1 MKIFKGQGTA
11 DLGKPWRFEEDG
23 LTVTRGCAWSP
34 PGCHPTGCGI
44 KTYVNAAGELVKIE
58 GDENHPITNGRLCV
72 RCLTI
77 RDYVYNPDRVRYP
90 MKRAREDRGKNK
102 WERITW
108 DEAFDL
114 IAEKVA
120 YYKEN
125 YGAESILIMGGTG
138 REGGPMLPAY
148 AQACIG
154 TPNACYTQ
162 SGYSCYI
169 PRVAGTTYVL
179 GATYPEMD
187 YAGGLPGRYDDPMFE
202 LPELIV
208 FWAKEPLPSNGDGLF
223 GHAAIDMMRRGSKL
237 MCVEPRVNWVS
248 TRADWHLRLR
258 PGTDT
263 ALAMAM
269 LNVIISEDL
278 YDHDFVEKWCYG
290 FEELS
295 ERVATMPVE
304 KAAEITGVDADL
316 IREASRAYAKAKP
329 AQIAWGLGIDQKSN
343 GVQAGH
349 CILALEAI
357 TGNIDVPGGQL
368 IGDVNDGLELGFGWG
383 NLGPELQSKIL
394 GIKEYPAYVG
404 LVLNAQCDMVLDA
417 LEAGDDAEYYP
428 FKMGGFEDTNFL
440 AGTCAAQ
447 PKRWHDAMVKNLEWC
462 FGIDVWMTPTIQ
474 ACCEVF
480 LPLSSTVEHDTVVYT
495 HYGASPIMAGA
506 VNKSITVGDCKGD
519 CEIMYELGL
528 RCMPVNF
535 EKYKDYYDF
544 LADYRLN
551 YKQSFEELREEV
563 VHQKTEMCGY
573 RKYESGRLRPD
584 GQPGFNTPT
593 GRVELYSTMFRQ
605 FGEDPLPYYEEP
617 QLSPVSTPDIAETY
631 PLVLTTGAHVLLLPF
646 RRQADPLSARD
657 ESRPADRDQPA
668 GRGEVRRG
676 RRPVGGSVQP
686 VRHLRAQSEGEPDRQ
701 AWRGACPARLLVPR
715 KGRRR
720 ADALRGVALQHQRAH
735 PSQVHR
741 QARFRRAVQV
751 HPLQREAACGKLR
764 HRHDGS
770 LGPLRKAGD
779 LDGGI
784 RFAHRLRIL
793 HGMPVVRGGLQG
805 RAPHPRGTVGHP
817 PA

>member
-44 KTYVNAAGELVKIE
+44 KTYVNSNGELVRVE

-77 RDYVYNPDRVRYP
+77 RDYVYNPDRVLYP

-108 DEAFDL
+108 DEAYET
-114 IAEKVA
+114 IAEKVK
-120 YYKEN
+120 YFKDK
-125 YGAESILIMGGTG
+125 YGAESILVMGGTG

-148 AQACIG
+148 AHACLG

-169 PRVAGTTYVL
+169 PRVAGTTYVM

-187 YAGGLPGRYDDPMFE
+187 YAGGLPGRYDDPMFK

-208 FWAKEPLPSNGDGLF
+208 FWGKEPLPSNGDGLF

-237 MCVEPRVNWVS
+237 MSIDPRVNWVS

-258 PGTDT
+258 PGTDA
-263 ALAMAM
+263 ALGMAM
-269 LNVIISEDL
+269 LNVIIEEDL
-278 YDHDFVEKWCYG
+278 YDHDFVDKWCYG
-290 FEELS
+290 FEQLA
-295 ERVATMPVE
+295 ERVKEMPAE
-304 KAAEITGVDADL
+304 KAAEICDLDANQ
-316 IREASRAYAKAKP
+316 IREAARVYAAAKP
-329 AQIAWGLGIDQKSN
+329 AQIAWGLAIDQKSN

-349 CILALEAI
+349 CIMALEAI

-368 IGDVNDGLELGFGWG
+368 IGDVNDGLELGFGWN

-417 LEAGDDAEYYP
+417 LEAGDDAKYYP
-428 FKMGGFEDTNFL
+428 FKMGVFEDTNFL

-474 ACCEVF
+474 ATCEIF

-519 CEIMYELGL
+519 CEIFYELGL
-528 RCMPVNF
+528 RCMPINF

-544 LADYRLN
+544 LADYRLA
-551 YKQSFEELREEV
+551 YKKSFEELREEV

-573 RKYESGRLRPD
+573 YKYESGRLRPD
-584 GQPGFNTPT
+584 GMPGFNTPT

-617 QLSPVSTPDIAETY
+617 QLSPVSTPEKMEEY
-631 PLVLTTGAHVLLLPF
+631 PFVLTTGARTYCYFHSEGKQIPYLREMNP
-646 RRQADPLSARD
+646 DPLI
-657 ESRPADRDQPA
+657 EINP
-668 GRGEVRRG
+668 E
-676 RRPVGGSVQP
+676 
-686 VRHLRAQSEGEPDRQ
+686 
-701 AWRGACPARLLVPR
+701 
-715 KGRRR
+715 
-720 ADALRGVALQHQRAH
+720 DALKHGIADGQWVEVASPFGKCVLKAKVSQIVKPGVVHAQHGFWFPEKDPEE
-735 PSQVHR
+735 PSLYEVWRSNINELIPH
-741 QARFRRAVQV
+741 FMV
-751 HPLQREAACGKLR
+751 GKL
-764 HRHDGS
+764 GFGAPFKCLICS
-770 LGPLRKAGD
+770 VK
-779 LDGGI
+779 
-784 RFAHRLRIL
+784 
-793 HGMPVVRGGLQG
+793 PVSENYDTDMMEVWDHFGKL
-805 RAPHPRGTVGHP
+805 VI
-817 PA
+817 

>member
-44 KTYVNAAGELVKIE
+44 KTYVNSNGELVRVE

-77 RDYVYNPDRVRYP
+77 RDYVYNPDRVLYP

-108 DEAFDL
+108 DEAYDT
-114 IAEKVA
+114 IAEKVK
-120 YYKEN
+120 YFKDK
-125 YGAESILIMGGTG
+125 YGAESILVMGGTG

-148 AQACIG
+148 AHACLG

-169 PRVAGTTYVL
+169 PRVAGTTYVM

-187 YAGGLPGRYDDPMFE
+187 YAGGLPGRYDDPMFK

-208 FWAKEPLPSNGDGLF
+208 FWGKEPLPSNGDGLF

-237 MCVEPRVNWVS
+237 MSIDPRVNWVS

-258 PGTDT
+258 PGTDA
-263 ALAMAM
+263 ALGMAM
-269 LNVIISEDL
+269 LNVIIEEDL
-278 YDHDFVEKWCYG
+278 YAHDFVDKWCYG
-290 FEELS
+290 FEQLA
-295 ERVATMPVE
+295 ERVKEMPAE
-304 KAAEITGVDADL
+304 KAAEICDLDANQ
-316 IREASRAYAKAKP
+316 IREAARVYAAAKP
-329 AQIAWGLGIDQKSN
+329 AQIAWGLAIDQKSN

-349 CILALEAI
+349 CIMALEAI

-368 IGDVNDGLELGFGWG
+368 IGDVNDGLELGFGWN

-417 LEAGDDAEYYP
+417 LEAGDDAKYYP
-428 FKMGGFEDTNFL
+428 FKMGVFEDTNFL

-474 ACCEVF
+474 ATCEIF

-519 CEIMYELGL
+519 CEIFYELGL
-528 RCMPVNF
+528 RCMPINF

-544 LADYRLN
+544 LADYRLA
-551 YKQSFEELREEV
+551 YKKSFEELREEV

-573 RKYESGRLRPD
+573 YKYESGRLRPD
-584 GQPGFNTPT
+584 GMPGFNTPT

-617 QLSPVSTPDIAETY
+617 QLSPVSTPEKMEEY
-631 PLVLTTGAHVLLLPF
+631 PFVLTTGARTYCYFHSEGKQIPYLREMNP
-646 RRQADPLSARD
+646 DPLI
-657 ESRPADRDQPA
+657 EINP
-668 GRGEVRRG
+668 E
-676 RRPVGGSVQP
+676 
-686 VRHLRAQSEGEPDRQ
+686 
-701 AWRGACPARLLVPR
+701 
-715 KGRRR
+715 
-720 ADALRGVALQHQRAH
+720 DALKHGIADGQWVEVASPFGKCVLKAKVSQIVKPGVVHAQHGFWFPEKDPEE
-735 PSQVHR
+735 PSLYEVWRSNINELIPH
-741 QARFRRAVQV
+741 FMV
-751 HPLQREAACGKLR
+751 GKL
-764 HRHDGS
+764 GFGAPFKCLICS
-770 LGPLRKAGD
+770 VK
-779 LDGGI
+779 
-784 RFAHRLRIL
+784 
-793 HGMPVVRGGLQG
+793 PVSENYDTDMMEVWDHFGKL
-805 RAPHPRGTVGHP
+805 VI
-817 PA
+817 

>member
-44 KTYVNAAGELVKIE
+44 KTYVNSNGELVRVE

-77 RDYVYNPDRVRYP
+77 RDYVYNPDRVLYP

-108 DEAFDL
+108 DEAYDT
-114 IAEKVA
+114 IAEKVK
-120 YYKEN
+120 YFKDK
-125 YGAESILIMGGTG
+125 YGAESILVMGGTG

-148 AQACIG
+148 AHACLG

-169 PRVAGTTYVL
+169 PRVAGTTYVM

-187 YAGGLPGRYDDPMFE
+187 YAGGLPGRYDDPMFK

-208 FWAKEPLPSNGDGLF
+208 FWGKEPLPSNGDGLF

-237 MCVEPRVNWVS
+237 MSIDPRVNWVS

-258 PGTDT
+258 PGTDA
-263 ALAMAM
+263 ALVMAM
-269 LNVIISEDL
+269 LNVIIEEDL
-278 YDHDFVEKWCYG
+278 YDHDFVERWCYG
-290 FEELS
+290 FEQLA
-295 ERVATMPVE
+295 ERVKEMPAE
-304 KAAEITGVDADL
+304 KAAEITGVDAGL
-316 IREASRAYAKAKP
+316 ITEAARVYAAAKP
-329 AQIAWGLGIDQKSN
+329 AQIAWGLAIDQKSN

-349 CILALEAI
+349 CIMALEAI

-368 IGDVNDGLELGFGWG
+368 IGDVNDGLELGFGWN

-417 LEAGDDAEYYP
+417 LEAGDDAKYYP
-428 FKMGGFEDTNFL
+428 FKMGVFEDTNFL

-474 ACCEVF
+474 ATCEIF

-519 CEIMYELGL
+519 CEIFYELGL
-528 RCMPVNF
+528 RCMPINF

-544 LADYRLN
+544 LADYRLA
-551 YKQSFEELREEV
+551 YKKSFEELREEV

-573 RKYESGRLRPD
+573 YKYESGRLRPD
-584 GQPGFNTPT
+584 GMPGFNTPT

-617 QLSPVSTPDIAETY
+617 QLSPVSTPEKMEEY
-631 PLVLTTGAHVLLLPF
+631 PFVLTTGARTYCYFHSEGKQIPYLREMNP
-646 RRQADPLSARD
+646 DPLI
-657 ESRPADRDQPA
+657 EINP
-668 GRGEVRRG
+668 E
-676 RRPVGGSVQP
+676 
-686 VRHLRAQSEGEPDRQ
+686 
-701 AWRGACPARLLVPR
+701 
-715 KGRRR
+715 
-720 ADALRGVALQHQRAH
+720 DALKHGIADGQWVEVASPFGKCVLKAKVSQIVKPGVVHAQHGFWFPEKDPEE
-735 PSQVHR
+735 PSLYEVWRSNINELIPH
-741 QARFRRAVQV
+741 FMV
-751 HPLQREAACGKLR
+751 GKL
-764 HRHDGS
+764 GFGAPFKCLICS
-770 LGPLRKAGD
+770 VK
-779 LDGGI
+779 
-784 RFAHRLRIL
+784 
-793 HGMPVVRGGLQG
+793 PVSENYDTDMMEVWDHFGKL
-805 RAPHPRGTVGHP
+805 VI
-817 PA
+817 

>member
-11 DLGKPWRFEEDG
+11 DLGKPWRFEENG

-44 KTYVNAAGELVKIE
+44 KTYVNSNGELVRVE

-77 RDYVYNPDRVRYP
+77 RDYVYNPDRVLYP

-108 DEAFDL
+108 DEAYDT
-114 IAEKVA
+114 IAEKVK
-120 YYKEN
+120 YFKDK
-125 YGAESILIMGGTG
+125 YGAESILVMGGTG

-148 AQACIG
+148 AHACLG

-169 PRVAGTTYVL
+169 PRVAGTTYVM

-187 YAGGLPGRYDDPMFE
+187 YAGGLPGRYDDPMFK

-208 FWAKEPLPSNGDGLF
+208 FWGKEPLPSNGDGLF

-237 MCVEPRVNWVS
+237 MSIDPRVNWVS

-258 PGTDT
+258 PGTDA
-263 ALAMAM
+263 ALGMAM

-290 FEELS
+290 FEQLA
-295 ERVATMPVE
+295 ERVKEMPAE
-304 KAAEITGVDADL
+304 KAAEICGLDANQ
-316 IREASRAYAKAKP
+316 IREAARVYAAAKP
-329 AQIAWGLGIDQKSN
+329 AQIAWGLAIDQKSN

-349 CILALEAI
+349 CIMALEAI

-368 IGDVNDGLELGFGWG
+368 IGDVNDGLELGFGWN

-417 LEAGDDAEYYP
+417 LEAGDDAKYYP
-428 FKMGGFEDTNFL
+428 FKMGVFEDTNFL

-474 ACCEVF
+474 ATCEIF

-519 CEIMYELGL
+519 CEIFYELGL
-528 RCMPVNF
+528 RCMPINF

-544 LADYRLN
+544 LADYRLA
-551 YKQSFEELREEV
+551 YKRTFEELREEV

-573 RKYESGRLRPD
+573 YKYESGRLRPD
-584 GQPGFNTPT
+584 GMPGFNTPT

-617 QLSPVSTPDIAETY
+617 QFSPVSTPEKMEEY
-631 PLVLTTGAHVLLLPF
+631 PFVLTTGARTYCYFHSEGKQIPYLREMNP
-646 RRQADPLSARD
+646 DPLI
-657 ESRPADRDQPA
+657 EINP
-668 GRGEVRRG
+668 E
-676 RRPVGGSVQP
+676 
-686 VRHLRAQSEGEPDRQ
+686 
-701 AWRGACPARLLVPR
+701 
-715 KGRRR
+715 
-720 ADALRGVALQHQRAH
+720 DALKYGIADGQWVEVASPFGKCVLKAKVSQIVKPGVVHAQHGFWFPEKDPEE
-735 PSQVHR
+735 PSLYEVWRSNINELIPH
-741 QARFRRAVQV
+741 FMV
-751 HPLQREAACGKLR
+751 GKL
-764 HRHDGS
+764 GFGAPFKCLICS
-770 LGPLRKAGD
+770 VK
-779 LDGGI
+779 
-784 RFAHRLRIL
+784 
-793 HGMPVVRGGLQG
+793 PVSENYDTDMMEVWDHFGKL
-805 RAPHPRGTVGHP
+805 VI
-817 PA
+817 

>member
-1 MKIFKGQGTA
+1 MKIFKDQGTA

-44 KTYVNAAGELVKIE
+44 KTYVNSNGELVRVE

-77 RDYVYNPDRVRYP
+77 RDYVYNPDRVLYP

-108 DEAFDL
+108 DEAYDT
-114 IAEKVA
+114 IAEKVK
-120 YYKEN
+120 YFKDK
-125 YGAESILIMGGTG
+125 YGAESILVMGGTG

-148 AQACIG
+148 AHACLG

-169 PRVAGTTYVL
+169 PRVAGTTYVM

-187 YAGGLPGRYDDPMFE
+187 YAGGLPGRYDDPMFK

-208 FWAKEPLPSNGDGLF
+208 FWGKEPLPSNGDGLF

-237 MCVEPRVNWVS
+237 MSIDPRVNWVS

-258 PGTDT
+258 PGTDA
-263 ALAMAM
+263 ALGMAM
-269 LNVIISEDL
+269 LNVIIEEDL
-278 YDHDFVEKWCYG
+278 YDHDFVDKWCYG
-290 FEELS
+290 FEQLA
-295 ERVATMPVE
+295 ERVKEMPAE
-304 KAAEITGVDADL
+304 KAAEICDLDANQ
-316 IREASRAYAKAKP
+316 IREAARVYAAAKP
-329 AQIAWGLGIDQKSN
+329 AQIAWGLAIDQKSN

-349 CILALEAI
+349 CIMALEAI

-368 IGDVNDGLELGFGWG
+368 IGDVNDGLELGFGWN

-417 LEAGDDAEYYP
+417 LEAGDDAKYYP
-428 FKMGGFEDTNFL
+428 FKMGVFEDTNFL

-474 ACCEVF
+474 ATCEIF

-519 CEIMYELGL
+519 CEIFYELGL
-528 RCMPVNF
+528 RCMPINF

-544 LADYRLN
+544 LADYRLA
-551 YKQSFEELREEV
+551 YKKSFEELREEV

-573 RKYESGRLRPD
+573 YKYESGRLRPD
-584 GQPGFNTPT
+584 GMPGFNTPT

-617 QLSPVSTPDIAETY
+617 QLSPVSTPEKMEEY
-631 PLVLTTGAHVLLLPF
+631 PFVLTTGARTYCYFHSEGKQIPYLREMNP
-646 RRQADPLSARD
+646 DPLI
-657 ESRPADRDQPA
+657 EINP
-668 GRGEVRRG
+668 E
-676 RRPVGGSVQP
+676 
-686 VRHLRAQSEGEPDRQ
+686 
-701 AWRGACPARLLVPR
+701 
-715 KGRRR
+715 
-720 ADALRGVALQHQRAH
+720 DALKHGIADGQWVEVASPFGKCVLKAKVSQIVKPGVVHAQHGFWFPEKDPEE
-735 PSQVHR
+735 PSLYEVWRSNINELIPH
-741 QARFRRAVQV
+741 FMV
-751 HPLQREAACGKLR
+751 GKL
-764 HRHDGS
+764 GFGAPFKCLICS
-770 LGPLRKAGD
+770 VK
-779 LDGGI
+779 
-784 RFAHRLRIL
+784 
-793 HGMPVVRGGLQG
+793 PVSENYDTDMMEVWDHFGKL
-805 RAPHPRGTVGHP
+805 VI
-817 PA
+817 

>member
-44 KTYVNAAGELVKIE
+44 KTYVNSNGELVRVE

-77 RDYVYNPDRVRYP
+77 RDYVYNPDRVLYP

-108 DEAFDL
+108 DEAYDT
-114 IAEKVA
+114 IAEKVK
-120 YYKEN
+120 YFKDK
-125 YGAESILIMGGTG
+125 YGAESILVMGGTG

-148 AQACIG
+148 AHACLG

-169 PRVAGTTYVL
+169 PRVAGTTYVM

-187 YAGGLPGRYDDPMFE
+187 YAGGLPGRYDDPMFK

-208 FWAKEPLPSNGDGLF
+208 FWGKEPLPSNGDGLF

-237 MCVEPRVNWVS
+237 MSIDPRVNWVS

-258 PGTDT
+258 PGTDA
-263 ALAMAM
+263 ALGMAM
-269 LNVIISEDL
+269 LNVIIEEDL
-278 YDHDFVEKWCYG
+278 YDHDFVDKWCYG
-290 FEELS
+290 FEQLA
-295 ERVATMPVE
+295 ERVKEMPAE
-304 KAAEITGVDADL
+304 KAAEICDLDANQ
-316 IREASRAYAKAKP
+316 IREAARVYAAAKP
-329 AQIAWGLGIDQKSN
+329 AQIAWGLAIDQKSN

-349 CILALEAI
+349 CIMALEAI

-368 IGDVNDGLELGFGWG
+368 IGDVNDGLELGFGWN

-417 LEAGDDAEYYP
+417 LEAGDDAKYYP
-428 FKMGGFEDTNFL
+428 FKMGVFEDTNFL

-474 ACCEVF
+474 ATCEIF

-519 CEIMYELGL
+519 CEIFYELGL
-528 RCMPVNF
+528 RCMPINF

-544 LADYRLN
+544 LADYRLA
-551 YKQSFEELREEV
+551 YKKSFEELREEV

-573 RKYESGRLRPD
+573 YKYESGRLRPD
-584 GQPGFNTPT
+584 GMPGFNTPT

-617 QLSPVSTPDIAETY
+617 QLSPVSTPEKMEEY
-631 PLVLTTGAHVLLLPF
+631 PFVLTTGARTYCYFHSEGKQIPYLREMNP
-646 RRQADPLSARD
+646 DPLI
-657 ESRPADRDQPA
+657 EINP
-668 GRGEVRRG
+668 E
-676 RRPVGGSVQP
+676 
-686 VRHLRAQSEGEPDRQ
+686 
-701 AWRGACPARLLVPR
+701 
-715 KGRRR
+715 
-720 ADALRGVALQHQRAH
+720 DALKHGIADGQWVEVASPFGKCVLKAKVSQIVKPGVVHAQHGFWFPEKDPEE
-735 PSQVHR
+735 PSLYEVWRSNINELIPH
-741 QARFRRAVQV
+741 FMV
-751 HPLQREAACGKLR
+751 GKL
-764 HRHDGS
+764 GFGAPFKCLICS
-770 LGPLRKAGD
+770 VK
-779 LDGGI
+779 
-784 RFAHRLRIL
+784 
-793 HGMPVVRGGLQG
+793 PVSENYDTDMMEVW
-805 RAPHPRGTVGHP
+805 GHFGKLVI
-817 PA
+817 

>member
-44 KTYVNAAGELVKIE
+44 KTYVNSNGELVRVE

-77 RDYVYNPDRVRYP
+77 RDYVYNPDRVLYP

-108 DEAFDL
+108 DEAYDT
-114 IAEKVA
+114 IAEKVK
-120 YYKEN
+120 YFKDK
-125 YGAESILIMGGTG
+125 YGAESILVMGGTG

-148 AQACIG
+148 AHACLG

-169 PRVAGTTYVL
+169 PRVAGTTYVM

-187 YAGGLPGRYDDPMFE
+187 YAGGLPGRYDDPMFK

-208 FWAKEPLPSNGDGLF
+208 FWGKEPLPSNGDGLF

-237 MCVEPRVNWVS
+237 MSIDPRVNWVS

-258 PGTDT
+258 PGTDA
-263 ALAMAM
+263 ALGMAM
-269 LNVIISEDL
+269 LNVIIEEDL
-278 YDHDFVEKWCYG
+278 YDHDFVDKWCYG
-290 FEELS
+290 FEQLA
-295 ERVATMPVE
+295 ERVKEMPAE
-304 KAAEITGVDADL
+304 KAAEICDLDANQ
-316 IREASRAYAKAKP
+316 IREAARVYAAAKP
-329 AQIAWGLGIDQKSN
+329 AQIAWGLAIDQKSN

-349 CILALEAI
+349 CIMALEAI

-368 IGDVNDGLELGFGWG
+368 IGDVNDGLELGFGWN

-417 LEAGDDAEYYP
+417 LEAGDDAKYYP
-428 FKMGGFEDTNFL
+428 FKMGVFEDTNFL

-474 ACCEVF
+474 ATCEIF

-519 CEIMYELGL
+519 CEIFYELGL
-528 RCMPVNF
+528 RCMPINF

-544 LADYRLN
+544 LADYRLA
-551 YKQSFEELREEV
+551 YKKSFEELREEV

-573 RKYESGRLRPD
+573 YKYESGRLRPD
-584 GQPGFNTPT
+584 GMPGFNTPT

-605 FGEDPLPYYEEP
+605 FGEDPVPYYEEP
-617 QLSPVSTPDIAETY
+617 QLSPVSTPEKMEEY
-631 PLVLTTGAHVLLLPF
+631 PFVLTTGARTYCYFHSEGKQIPYLREINP
-646 RRQADPLSARD
+646 DPLI
-657 ESRPADRDQPA
+657 EINPQ
-668 GRGEVRRG
+668 
-676 RRPVGGSVQP
+676 
-686 VRHLRAQSEGEPDRQ
+686 
-701 AWRGACPARLLVPR
+701 
-715 KGRRR
+715 
-720 ADALRGVALQHQRAH
+720 DALELGIADGQWVRVSNPFGSCVLKAKVTQTVYPGLVMAQHGFWFPEEDGEEPHLYDVWRSNINLLMPHFYVGELGFGAPYKCLICKVEPIEESHDTDMQAIWNRY
-735 PSQVHR
+735 SQL
-741 QARFRRAVQV
+741 AT
-751 HPLQREAACGKLR
+751 PE
-764 HRHDGS
+764 
-770 LGPLRKAGD
+770 
-779 LDGGI
+779 
-784 RFAHRLRIL
+784 
-793 HGMPVVRGGLQG
+793 
-805 RAPHPRGTVGHP
+805 
-817 PA
+817 

>member
-44 KTYVNAAGELVKIE
+44 KTYVNSNGELVRVE

-77 RDYVYNPDRVRYP
+77 RDYVYNPDRVLYP

-108 DEAFDL
+108 DEAYDT
-114 IAEKVA
+114 IAEKVK
-120 YYKEN
+120 YFKDK
-125 YGAESILIMGGTG
+125 YGAESILVMGGTG

-148 AQACIG
+148 AHACLG

-169 PRVAGTTYVL
+169 PRVAGTTYVM

-187 YAGGLPGRYDDPMFE
+187 YAGGLPGRYDDPMFK

-208 FWAKEPLPSNGDGLF
+208 FWGKEPLPSNGDGLF

-237 MCVEPRVNWVS
+237 MSIDPRVNWVS

-258 PGTDT
+258 PGTDA
-263 ALAMAM
+263 ALGMAM
-269 LNVIISEDL
+269 LNVIIEEDL
-278 YDHDFVEKWCYG
+278 YDHDFVDKWCYG
-290 FEELS
+290 FEQLA
-295 ERVATMPVE
+295 ERVKEMPAE
-304 KAAEITGVDADL
+304 KAAEICDLDANQ
-316 IREASRAYAKAKP
+316 IREAARVYAAAKP
-329 AQIAWGLGIDQKSN
+329 AQIAWGLAIDQKSN

-349 CILALEAI
+349 CIMALEAI

-368 IGDVNDGLELGFGWG
+368 IGDVNDGLELGFGWN

-417 LEAGDDAEYYP
+417 LEAGDDAKYYP
-428 FKMGGFEDTNFL
+428 FKMGVFEDTNFL

-474 ACCEVF
+474 ATCEIF

-519 CEIMYELGL
+519 CEIFYELGL
-528 RCMPVNF
+528 RCMPINF

-544 LADYRLN
+544 LADYRLA
-551 YKQSFEELREEV
+551 YKKSFEELREEV

-573 RKYESGRLRPD
+573 YKYESGRLRPD
-584 GQPGFNTPT
+584 GMPGFNTPT

-617 QLSPVSTPDIAETY
+617 QLSPVSTPEKMEEY
-631 PLVLTTGAHVLLLPF
+631 PFVLTTGARTYCYFHSEGKQIPYLREMNP
-646 RRQADPLSARD
+646 DPLI
-657 ESRPADRDQPA
+657 EINP
-668 GRGEVRRG
+668 E
-676 RRPVGGSVQP
+676 
-686 VRHLRAQSEGEPDRQ
+686 
-701 AWRGACPARLLVPR
+701 
-715 KGRRR
+715 
-720 ADALRGVALQHQRAH
+720 DALKHGIADGQWVEVASPFGKCVLKAKVSQIVKSGVVHAQHGFWFPEKDPEE
-735 PSQVHR
+735 PSLYEVWRSNINELIPH
-741 QARFRRAVQV
+741 FMV
-751 HPLQREAACGKLR
+751 GKL
-764 HRHDGS
+764 GFGAPFKCLICS
-770 LGPLRKAGD
+770 VK
-779 LDGGI
+779 
-784 RFAHRLRIL
+784 
-793 HGMPVVRGGLQG
+793 PVSENYDTDMMEVWDHFGKL
-805 RAPHPRGTVGHP
+805 VI
-817 PA
+817 

>member
-44 KTYVNAAGELVKIE
+44 KTYVNSNGELVRVE

-77 RDYVYNPDRVRYP
+77 RDYVYNPDRVLYP

-108 DEAFDL
+108 DEAYDT
-114 IAEKVA
+114 IAEKVK
-120 YYKEN
+120 YFKDK
-125 YGAESILIMGGTG
+125 YGAESILVMGGTG

-148 AQACIG
+148 AHACLG

-169 PRVAGTTYVL
+169 PRVAGTTYVM

-187 YAGGLPGRYDDPMFE
+187 YAGGLPGRYDDPMFK

-208 FWAKEPLPSNGDGLF
+208 FWGKEPLPSNGDGLF

-237 MCVEPRVNWVS
+237 MSIDPRVNWVS

-258 PGTDT
+258 PGTDA
-263 ALAMAM
+263 ALGMAM
-269 LNVIISEDL
+269 LNVIIEEDL
-278 YDHDFVEKWCYG
+278 YDHDFVERWCYG
-290 FEELS
+290 FEQLA
-295 ERVATMPVE
+295 ERVKEMPAE
-304 KAAEITGVDADL
+304 KAAEITGVDAGL
-316 IREASRAYAKAKP
+316 ITEAARVYAAAKP
-329 AQIAWGLGIDQKSN
+329 AQIAWGLAIDQKSN

-349 CILALEAI
+349 CIMALEAI
-357 TGNIDVPGGQL
+357 TSNIDVPGGQL
-368 IGDVNDGLELGFGWG
+368 IGDVNDGLELGFGWN

-417 LEAGDDAEYYP
+417 LEAGDDAKYYP
-428 FKMGGFEDTNFL
+428 FKMGVFEDTNFL

-474 ACCEVF
+474 ATCEIF

-519 CEIMYELGL
+519 CEIFYELGL
-528 RCMPVNF
+528 RCMPINF

-544 LADYRLN
+544 LADYRLA
-551 YKQSFEELREEV
+551 YKKSFEELREEV

-573 RKYESGRLRPD
+573 YKYESGRLRPD
-584 GQPGFNTPT
+584 GMPGFNTPT

-617 QLSPVSTPDIAETY
+617 QLSPVSTPEKMEEY
-631 PLVLTTGAHVLLLPF
+631 PFVLTTGARTYCYFHSEGKQIPYLREMNP
-646 RRQADPLSARD
+646 DPLI
-657 ESRPADRDQPA
+657 EINP
-668 GRGEVRRG
+668 E
-676 RRPVGGSVQP
+676 
-686 VRHLRAQSEGEPDRQ
+686 
-701 AWRGACPARLLVPR
+701 
-715 KGRRR
+715 
-720 ADALRGVALQHQRAH
+720 DALKHGIADGQWVEVASPFGKCVLKAKVSQIVKPGVVHAQHGFWFPEKDPEE
-735 PSQVHR
+735 PSLYEVWRSNINELIPH
-741 QARFRRAVQV
+741 FMV
-751 HPLQREAACGKLR
+751 GKL
-764 HRHDGS
+764 GFGAPFKCLICS
-770 LGPLRKAGD
+770 VK
-779 LDGGI
+779 
-784 RFAHRLRIL
+784 
-793 HGMPVVRGGLQG
+793 PVSENYDTDMMEVWDHFGKL
-805 RAPHPRGTVGHP
+805 VI
-817 PA
+817 

>member
-1 MKIFKGQGTA
+1 MKIFKGQGIA

-44 KTYVNAAGELVKIE
+44 KTYVNSNGELVRVE

-77 RDYVYNPDRVRYP
+77 RDYVYNPDRVLYP

-108 DEAFDL
+108 DEAYDT
-114 IAEKVA
+114 IAEKVK
-120 YYKEN
+120 YFKDK
-125 YGAESILIMGGTG
+125 YGAESILVMGGTG

-148 AQACIG
+148 AHACLG

-169 PRVAGTTYVL
+169 PRVAGTTYVM

-187 YAGGLPGRYDDPMFE
+187 YAGGLPGRYDDPMFK

-208 FWAKEPLPSNGDGLF
+208 FWGKEPLPSNGDGLF

-237 MCVEPRVNWVS
+237 MSIDPRVNWVS

-258 PGTDT
+258 PGTDA
-263 ALAMAM
+263 ALGMAM
-269 LNVIISEDL
+269 LNVIIEEDL
-278 YDHDFVEKWCYG
+278 YDHDFVDKWCYG
-290 FEELS
+290 FEQLA
-295 ERVATMPVE
+295 ERVKEMPAE
-304 KAAEITGVDADL
+304 KAAEICDLDANQ
-316 IREASRAYAKAKP
+316 IREAARVYAAAKP
-329 AQIAWGLGIDQKSN
+329 AQIAWGLAIDQKSN

-349 CILALEAI
+349 CIMALEAI

-368 IGDVNDGLELGFGWG
+368 IGDVNDGLELGFGWN
-383 NLGPELQSKIL
+383 NLGPELHSKIL

-417 LEAGDDAEYYP
+417 LEAGDDAKYYP
-428 FKMGGFEDTNFL
+428 FKMGVFEDTNFL

-474 ACCEVF
+474 ATCEIF

-519 CEIMYELGL
+519 CEIFYELGL
-528 RCMPVNF
+528 RCMPINF

-544 LADYRLN
+544 LADYRLA
-551 YKQSFEELREEV
+551 YKKSFEELREEV

-573 RKYESGRLRPD
+573 YKYESGRLRPD
-584 GQPGFNTPT
+584 GMPGFNTPT

-617 QLSPVSTPDIAETY
+617 QLSPVSTPEKMEEY
-631 PLVLTTGAHVLLLPF
+631 PFVLTTGARTYCYFHSEGKQIPYLREMNP
-646 RRQADPLSARD
+646 DPLI
-657 ESRPADRDQPA
+657 EINP
-668 GRGEVRRG
+668 E
-676 RRPVGGSVQP
+676 
-686 VRHLRAQSEGEPDRQ
+686 
-701 AWRGACPARLLVPR
+701 
-715 KGRRR
+715 
-720 ADALRGVALQHQRAH
+720 DALKHGIADGQWVEVASPFGKCVLKAKVSQIVKPGVVHAQHGFWFPEKDPEE
-735 PSQVHR
+735 PSLYEVWRSNINELIPH
-741 QARFRRAVQV
+741 FMV
-751 HPLQREAACGKLR
+751 GKL
-764 HRHDGS
+764 GFGAPFKCLICS
-770 LGPLRKAGD
+770 VK
-779 LDGGI
+779 
-784 RFAHRLRIL
+784 
-793 HGMPVVRGGLQG
+793 PVSENYDTDMMEVWDHFGKL
-805 RAPHPRGTVGHP
+805 VI
-817 PA
+817 

>member
-290 FEELS
+290 FEEL
-295 ERVATMPVE
+295 
-304 KAAEITGVDADL
+304 L
-316 IREASRAYAKAKP
+316 RAR
-329 AQIAWGLGIDQKSN
+329 GDH
-343 GVQAGH
+343 AG
-349 CILALEAI
+349 
-357 TGNIDVPGGQL
+357 
-368 IGDVNDGLELGFGWG
+368 
-383 NLGPELQSKIL
+383 
-394 GIKEYPAYVG
+394 
-404 LVLNAQCDMVLDA
+404 
-417 LEAGDDAEYYP
+417 
-428 FKMGGFEDTNFL
+428 
-440 AGTCAAQ
+440 
-447 PKRWHDAMVKNLEWC
+447 
-462 FGIDVWMTPTIQ
+462 
-474 ACCEVF
+474 
-480 LPLSSTVEHDTVVYT
+480 
-495 HYGASPIMAGA
+495 
-506 VNKSITVGDCKGD
+506 
-519 CEIMYELGL
+519 
-528 RCMPVNF
+528 
-535 EKYKDYYDF
+535 
-544 LADYRLN
+544 
-551 YKQSFEELREEV
+551 
-563 VHQKTEMCGY
+563 
-573 RKYESGRLRPD
+573 
-584 GQPGFNTPT
+584 
-593 GRVELYSTMFRQ
+593 
-605 FGEDPLPYYEEP
+605 GE
-617 QLSPVSTPDIAETY
+617 
-631 PLVLTTGAHVLLLPF
+631 GC
-646 RRQADPLSARD
+646 RD
-657 ESRPADRDQPA
+657 H
-668 GRGEVRRG
+668 GRG
-676 RRPVGGSVQP
+676 RRPHP
-686 VRHLRAQSEGEPDRQ
+686 
-701 AWRGACPARLLVPR
+701 
-715 KGRRR
+715 
-720 ADALRGVALQHQRAH
+720 RGVARLRQGEAGADRLG
-735 PSQVHR
+735 PGHR
-741 QARFRRAVQV
+741 SEVQRRAGRSL
-751 HPLQREAACGKLR
+751 HPGARGHHGQ
-764 HRHDGS
+764 HRRSGR
-770 LGPLRKAGD
+770 P
-779 LDGGI
+779 
-784 RFAHRLRIL
+784 AHRRRERRP
-793 HGMPVVRGGLQG
+793 GSWDSAGATWARNC
-805 RAPHPRGTVGHP
+805 RARSWASRNTRPTW
-817 PA
+817 AWC

>member
-44 KTYVNAAGELVKIE
+44 KTYVNSNGELVRVE

-77 RDYVYNPDRVRYP
+77 RDYVYNPDRVLYP

-108 DEAFDL
+108 DEAYDT
-114 IAEKVA
+114 IAEKVK
-120 YYKEN
+120 YFKDK
-125 YGAESILIMGGTG
+125 YGAESILVMGGTG

-148 AQACIG
+148 AHACLG

-169 PRVAGTTYVL
+169 PRVAGTTYVM
-179 GATYPEMD
+179 GVAYPEMD
-187 YAGGLPGRYDDPMFE
+187 YAGGLPGRYDDPAFK

-208 FWAKEPLPSNGDGLF
+208 FWGKDPLPTNGDGLF

-237 MCVEPRVNWVS
+237 MSIDPRVNWVA

-263 ALAMAM
+263 ALGMAM
-269 LNVIISEDL
+269 LNVIIEEDL
-278 YDHDFVEKWCYG
+278 YDHDFVDKWCYG
-290 FEELS
+290 FEQLA
-295 ERVATMPVE
+295 ERVKEMPAE
-304 KAAEITGVDADL
+304 KAAEICDLDANQ
-316 IREASRAYAKAKP
+316 IREAARVYAAAKP
-329 AQIAWGLGIDQKSN
+329 AQIAWGLAIDQKSN

-349 CILALEAI
+349 CIMALEAI

-368 IGDVNDGLELGFGWG
+368 IGDVNDGLELGFGWN

-417 LEAGDDAEYYP
+417 LEAGDDAKYYP
-428 FKMGGFEDTNFL
+428 FKMGVFEDTNFL

-474 ACCEVF
+474 ATCEIF

-519 CEIMYELGL
+519 CEIFYELGL
-528 RCMPVNF
+528 RCMPINF

-544 LADYRLN
+544 LADYRLA
-551 YKQSFEELREEV
+551 YKKSFEELREEV

-573 RKYESGRLRPD
+573 YKYESGRLRPD
-584 GQPGFNTPT
+584 GMPGFNTPT

-617 QLSPVSTPDIAETY
+617 QLSPVSTPEKMEEY
-631 PLVLTTGAHVLLLPF
+631 PFVLTTGARTYCYFHSEGKQIPYLREINP
-646 RRQADPLSARD
+646 DPLI
-657 ESRPADRDQPA
+657 EINP
-668 GRGEVRRG
+668 E
-676 RRPVGGSVQP
+676 
-686 VRHLRAQSEGEPDRQ
+686 
-701 AWRGACPARLLVPR
+701 
-715 KGRRR
+715 
-720 ADALRGVALQHQRAH
+720 DALKHGIADGQWVEVASPFGKCVLKAKVSQIVKPGVVHAQHGFWFPEKDPEE
-735 PSQVHR
+735 PSLYEVWRSNINELIPH
-741 QARFRRAVQV
+741 FMV
-751 HPLQREAACGKLR
+751 GKL
-764 HRHDGS
+764 GFGAPFKCLICS
-770 LGPLRKAGD
+770 VK
-779 LDGGI
+779 
-784 RFAHRLRIL
+784 
-793 HGMPVVRGGLQG
+793 PVSENYDTDMMEVWDHFGKL
-805 RAPHPRGTVGHP
+805 VI
-817 PA
+817 

>member
-44 KTYVNAAGELVKIE
+44 KTYVNSNGELVRVE

-77 RDYVYNPDRVRYP
+77 RDYVYNPDRVLYP

-108 DEAFDL
+108 DEAYDT
-114 IAEKVA
+114 IAEKVK
-120 YYKEN
+120 YFKDK
-125 YGAESILIMGGTG
+125 YGAESILVMGGTG

-148 AQACIG
+148 AHACLG

-169 PRVAGTTYVL
+169 PRVAGTTYVM

-187 YAGGLPGRYDDPMFE
+187 YAGGLPGRYDDPMFK

-208 FWAKEPLPSNGDGLF
+208 FWGKEPLPSNGDGLF

-237 MCVEPRVNWVS
+237 MSIDPRVNWVA

-263 ALAMAM
+263 ALGMAM
-269 LNVIISEDL
+269 LNVIIEEDL
-278 YDHDFVEKWCYG
+278 YDHDFVDKWCYG
-290 FEELS
+290 FEQLA
-295 ERVATMPVE
+295 ERVKEMPAE
-304 KAAEITGVDADL
+304 KAAEICDL
-316 IREASRAYAKAKP
+316 EANQIREAARVYAAAKP
-329 AQIAWGLGIDQKSN
+329 AQIAWGLAIDQKSN

-349 CILALEAI
+349 CIMALEAI

-368 IGDVNDGLELGFGWG
+368 IGDVNDGLELGFGWN

-417 LEAGDDAEYYP
+417 LEAGDDAKYYP
-428 FKMGGFEDTNFL
+428 FKMGVFEDTNFL

-474 ACCEVF
+474 ATCEIF

-519 CEIMYELGL
+519 CEIFYELGL
-528 RCMPVNF
+528 RCMPINF

-544 LADYRLN
+544 LADYRLA
-551 YKQSFEELREEV
+551 YKKSFEELREEV

-573 RKYESGRLRPD
+573 YKYESGRLRPD
-584 GQPGFNTPT
+584 GMPGFNTPT

-617 QLSPVSTPDIAETY
+617 QLSPVSTPEKMEEY
-631 PLVLTTGAHVLLLPF
+631 PFVLTTGARTYCYFHSEGKQIPYLREMNP
-646 RRQADPLSARD
+646 DPLI
-657 ESRPADRDQPA
+657 EINP
-668 GRGEVRRG
+668 E
-676 RRPVGGSVQP
+676 
-686 VRHLRAQSEGEPDRQ
+686 
-701 AWRGACPARLLVPR
+701 
-715 KGRRR
+715 
-720 ADALRGVALQHQRAH
+720 DALKHGIADGQWVEVASPFGKCVLKAKVSQIVKPGVVHAQHGFWFPEKDPEE
-735 PSQVHR
+735 PSLYEVWRSNINELIPH
-741 QARFRRAVQV
+741 FMV
-751 HPLQREAACGKLR
+751 GKL
-764 HRHDGS
+764 GFGAPFKCLICS
-770 LGPLRKAGD
+770 VK
-779 LDGGI
+779 
-784 RFAHRLRIL
+784 
-793 HGMPVVRGGLQG
+793 PVSENYDTDMMEVWDHFGKL
-805 RAPHPRGTVGHP
+805 VI
-817 PA
+817 

>member
-44 KTYVNAAGELVKIE
+44 KTYVNSNGELVRVE

-72 RCLTI
+72 RCRPI
-77 RDYVYNPDRVRYP
+77 RDYVYNPDRVLYP

-108 DEAFDL
+108 DEAYDT
-114 IAEKVA
+114 IAEKVK
-120 YYKEN
+120 YFKDK
-125 YGAESILIMGGTG
+125 YGAESILVMGGTG

-148 AQACIG
+148 AHACLG

-169 PRVAGTTYVL
+169 PRVAGTTYVM

-187 YAGGLPGRYDDPMFE
+187 YAGGLPGRYDDPMFK

-208 FWAKEPLPSNGDGLF
+208 FWGKEPLPSNGDGLF

-237 MCVEPRVNWVS
+237 MSIDPRVNWVS

-258 PGTDT
+258 PGTDA
-263 ALAMAM
+263 ALGMAM
-269 LNVIISEDL
+269 LNVIIEEDL
-278 YDHDFVEKWCYG
+278 YDHDFVDKWCYG
-290 FEELS
+290 FEQLA
-295 ERVATMPVE
+295 ERVKEMPAE
-304 KAAEITGVDADL
+304 KAAEICDLDANQ
-316 IREASRAYAKAKP
+316 IREAARVYAAAKP
-329 AQIAWGLGIDQKSN
+329 AQIAWGLAIDQKSN

-349 CILALEAI
+349 CIMALEAI

-368 IGDVNDGLELGFGWG
+368 IGDVNDGLELGFGWN

-417 LEAGDDAEYYP
+417 LEAGDDAKYYP
-428 FKMGGFEDTNFL
+428 FKMGVFEDTNFL

-474 ACCEVF
+474 ATCEIF

-519 CEIMYELGL
+519 CEIFYELGL
-528 RCMPVNF
+528 RCMPINF

-544 LADYRLN
+544 LADYRLA
-551 YKQSFEELREEV
+551 YKKSFEELREEV

-573 RKYESGRLRPD
+573 YKYESGRLRPD
-584 GQPGFNTPT
+584 GMPGFNTPT

-617 QLSPVSTPDIAETY
+617 QLSPVSTPEKMEEY
-631 PLVLTTGAHVLLLPF
+631 PFVLTTGARTYCYFHSEGKQIPYLREMNP
-646 RRQADPLSARD
+646 DPLI
-657 ESRPADRDQPA
+657 EINP
-668 GRGEVRRG
+668 E
-676 RRPVGGSVQP
+676 
-686 VRHLRAQSEGEPDRQ
+686 
-701 AWRGACPARLLVPR
+701 
-715 KGRRR
+715 
-720 ADALRGVALQHQRAH
+720 DALKHGIADGQWVEVASPFGKCVLKAKVSQIVKPGVVHAQHGFWFPEKDPEE
-735 PSQVHR
+735 PSLYEVWRSNINELIPH
-741 QARFRRAVQV
+741 FMV
-751 HPLQREAACGKLR
+751 GKL
-764 HRHDGS
+764 GFGAPFKCLICS
-770 LGPLRKAGD
+770 VK
-779 LDGGI
+779 
-784 RFAHRLRIL
+784 
-793 HGMPVVRGGLQG
+793 PVSENYDTDMMEVWDHFGKL
-805 RAPHPRGTVGHP
+805 VI
-817 PA
+817 

>member
-44 KTYVNAAGELVKIE
+44 KTYVNADGELVKIE

-77 RDYVYNPDRVRYP
+77 RDYVYNPDRVLYP

-108 DEAFDL
+108 DEAYDT

-125 YGAESILIMGGTG
+125 YGAESILVMGGTG

-148 AQACIG
+148 AHACLG

-169 PRVAGTTYVL
+169 PRVAGTTYVM

-187 YAGGLPGRYDDPMFE
+187 YAGGLPGRYDDPMFK

-208 FWAKEPLPSNGDGLF
+208 FWGKEPLPSNGDGLF
-223 GHAAIDMMRRGSKL
+223 GNAAIDMMRRGSKL
-237 MCVEPRVNWVS
+237 MSIDPRVNWVS

-258 PGTDT
+258 PGTDA
-263 ALAMAM
+263 ALGMAM
-269 LNVIISEDL
+269 LNVIISEKL
-278 YDHDFVEKWCYG
+278 YDEEFVSKWCYG
-290 FEELS
+290 FEQLA

-304 KAAEITGVDADL
+304 KAAEICDL
-316 IREASRAYAKAKP
+316 KAEDIVEAARAYAAAKP
-329 AQIAWGLGIDQKSN
+329 AQIAWGLAIDQKSN

-349 CILALEAI
+349 CIMALEAI

-368 IGDVNDGLELGFGWG
+368 IGDVNDGLELGFGWN

-394 GIKEYPAYVG
+394 GIKEYPAYVA

-417 LEAGDDAEYYP
+417 LEAGDDAQYYP
-428 FKMGGFEDTNFL
+428 FKMGVFEDTNFL

-474 ACCEVF
+474 ATCEIF
-480 LPLSSTVEHDTVVYT
+480 LPLSTTVEHDTVVYT

-506 VNKSITVGDCKGD
+506 VNKAITVGDCKGD
-519 CEIMYELGL
+519 CEIMYELGM
-528 RCMPVNF
+528 RCMPINF

-544 LADYRLN
+544 LADYRLA
-551 YKQSFEELREEV
+551 YKKTFEELREEV

-573 RKYESGRLRPD
+573 KKYETGRLRPD
-584 GQPGFNTPT
+584 GKPGFNTPT

-605 FGEDPLPYYEEP
+605 FGDDPLPYYMEP
-617 QLSPVSTPDIAETY
+617 QLSPVSTPEEFEKY
-631 PLVLTTGAHVLLLPF
+631 PFVLTTGARTYCYFHSEGKQIPYLREMNP
-646 RRQADPLSARD
+646 DPLI
-657 ESRPADRDQPA
+657 EINPQ
-668 GRGEVRRG
+668 
-676 RRPVGGSVQP
+676 
-686 VRHLRAQSEGEPDRQ
+686 
-701 AWRGACPARLLVPR
+701 
-715 KGRRR
+715 
-720 ADALRGVALQHQRAH
+720 DALKYGIADGQWV
-735 PSQVHR
+735 
-741 QARFRRAVQV
+741 
-751 HPLQREAACGKLR
+751 EAASPFGKCVLKAKVSQIVKPGVVHAQHGFWFPEKDAEEPSLYEVWRSNINELIPHFMVGKLGFGAPFKCLICSVKPIAENY
-764 HRHDGS
+764 DT
-770 LGPLRKAGD
+770 D
-779 LDGGI
+779 MMEVWD
-784 RFAHRLRIL
+784 RFGKLVI
-793 HGMPVVRGGLQG
+793 
-805 RAPHPRGTVGHP
+805 
-817 PA
+817 

>member
-44 KTYVNAAGELVKIE
+44 KTYVNSNGELVRVE

-77 RDYVYNPDRVRYP
+77 RDYVYNPDRVLYP

-108 DEAFDL
+108 DEAYDT
-114 IAEKVA
+114 IAEKVK
-120 YYKEN
+120 YFKDK
-125 YGAESILIMGGTG
+125 YGAESILVMGGTG

-148 AQACIG
+148 AHACLG

-169 PRVAGTTYVL
+169 PRVAGTTYVM

-187 YAGGLPGRYDDPMFE
+187 YAGGLPGRYDDPMFK

-208 FWAKEPLPSNGDGLF
+208 FWGKEPLPSNGDGLF

-237 MCVEPRVNWVS
+237 MSIDPRVNWVS

-258 PGTDT
+258 PGTDA
-263 ALAMAM
+263 ALGMAM
-269 LNVIISEDL
+269 LNVIIEEDL
-278 YDHDFVEKWCYG
+278 YDHDFVDKWCYG
-290 FEELS
+290 FEQLA
-295 ERVATMPVE
+295 ERVKEMPAE
-304 KAAEITGVDADL
+304 KAAEICDLDANQ
-316 IREASRAYAKAKP
+316 IREAARVYAAAKP
-329 AQIAWGLGIDQKSN
+329 AQIAWGLAIDQKSN

-349 CILALEAI
+349 CIMALEAI

-368 IGDVNDGLELGFGWG
+368 IGDVNDGLELGFGWN

-417 LEAGDDAEYYP
+417 LEAGDDAKYYP
-428 FKMGGFEDTNFL
+428 FKMGVFEDTNFL

-462 FGIDVWMTPTIQ
+462 FGIDVWLTPTIQ
-474 ACCEVF
+474 ATCELF
-480 LPLSSTVEHDTVVYT
+480 LPLSSTVEHDSVVYS
-495 HYGASPIMAGA
+495 HYGASPITMGA

-519 CEIMYELGL
+519 CEIFYELGL
-528 RCMPVNF
+528 RCMPINF

-544 LADYRLN
+544 LADYRLA
-551 YKQSFEELREEV
+551 YKKSFEELREEV

-573 RKYESGRLRPD
+573 YKYESGRLRPD
-584 GQPGFNTPT
+584 GMPGFNTPT

-617 QLSPVSTPDIAETY
+617 QLSPVSTPEKMEEY
-631 PLVLTTGAHVLLLPF
+631 PFVLTTGARTYCYFHSEGKQIPYLREINP
-646 RRQADPLSARD
+646 DPLI
-657 ESRPADRDQPA
+657 EINP
-668 GRGEVRRG
+668 E
-676 RRPVGGSVQP
+676 
-686 VRHLRAQSEGEPDRQ
+686 
-701 AWRGACPARLLVPR
+701 
-715 KGRRR
+715 
-720 ADALRGVALQHQRAH
+720 DALKHGIADGQWVEVASPFGKCVLKAKVSQIVKPGVVHAQHGFWFPEKDPEE
-735 PSQVHR
+735 PSLYEVWRSNINELIPH
-741 QARFRRAVQV
+741 FMV
-751 HPLQREAACGKLR
+751 GKL
-764 HRHDGS
+764 GFGAPFKCLICS
-770 LGPLRKAGD
+770 VK
-779 LDGGI
+779 
-784 RFAHRLRIL
+784 
-793 HGMPVVRGGLQG
+793 PVSENYDTDMMEVWDHFGKL
-805 RAPHPRGTVGHP
+805 VI
-817 PA
+817 

>member
-44 KTYVNAAGELVKIE
+44 KTYVNSNGELVRVE

-77 RDYVYNPDRVRYP
+77 RDYVYNPDRVLYP

-102 WERITW
+102 WECITW
-108 DEAFDL
+108 DEAYDT
-114 IAEKVA
+114 IAEKVK
-120 YYKEN
+120 YFKDK
-125 YGAESILIMGGTG
+125 YGAESILVMGGTG

-148 AQACIG
+148 AHACLG

-169 PRVAGTTYVL
+169 PRVAGTTYVM

-187 YAGGLPGRYDDPMFE
+187 YAGGLPGRYDDPMFK

-208 FWAKEPLPSNGDGLF
+208 FWGKEPLPSNGDGLF

-237 MCVEPRVNWVS
+237 MSIDPRVNWVS

-258 PGTDT
+258 PGTDA
-263 ALAMAM
+263 ALGMAM
-269 LNVIISEDL
+269 LNVIIEEDL
-278 YDHDFVEKWCYG
+278 YDHDFVDKWCYG
-290 FEELS
+290 FEQLA
-295 ERVATMPVE
+295 ERVKEMPAE
-304 KAAEITGVDADL
+304 KAAEICDLDANQ
-316 IREASRAYAKAKP
+316 IREAARVYAAAKP
-329 AQIAWGLGIDQKSN
+329 AQIAWGLAIDQKSN

-349 CILALEAI
+349 CIMALEAI

-368 IGDVNDGLELGFGWG
+368 IGDVNDGLELGFGWN

-417 LEAGDDAEYYP
+417 LEAGDDAKYYP
-428 FKMGGFEDTNFL
+428 FKMGVFEDTNFL

-474 ACCEVF
+474 ATCEIF

-519 CEIMYELGL
+519 CEIFYELGL
-528 RCMPVNF
+528 RCMPINF

-544 LADYRLN
+544 LADYRLA
-551 YKQSFEELREEV
+551 YKKSFEELREEV

-573 RKYESGRLRPD
+573 YKYESGRLRPD
-584 GQPGFNTPT
+584 GMPGFNTPT

-617 QLSPVSTPDIAETY
+617 QLSPVSTPEKMEEY
-631 PLVLTTGAHVLLLPF
+631 PFVLTTGARTYCYFHSEGKQIPYLREINP
-646 RRQADPLSARD
+646 DPLI
-657 ESRPADRDQPA
+657 EINP
-668 GRGEVRRG
+668 E
-676 RRPVGGSVQP
+676 
-686 VRHLRAQSEGEPDRQ
+686 
-701 AWRGACPARLLVPR
+701 
-715 KGRRR
+715 
-720 ADALRGVALQHQRAH
+720 DALKHGIADGQWVEVASPFGKCVLKAKVSQIVKPGVVHAQHGFWFPEKDPEE
-735 PSQVHR
+735 PSLYEVWRSNINELIPH
-741 QARFRRAVQV
+741 FMV
-751 HPLQREAACGKLR
+751 GKL
-764 HRHDGS
+764 GFGAPFKCLICS
-770 LGPLRKAGD
+770 VK
-779 LDGGI
+779 
-784 RFAHRLRIL
+784 
-793 HGMPVVRGGLQG
+793 PVSENYDTDMMEVWDHFGKL
-805 RAPHPRGTVGHP
+805 VI
-817 PA
+817 

>member
-44 KTYVNAAGELVKIE
+44 KTYVNSNGELVRVE

-77 RDYVYNPDRVRYP
+77 RDYVYNPDRVLYP

-108 DEAFDL
+108 DEAYDT
-114 IAEKVA
+114 IAEKVK
-120 YYKEN
+120 YFKDK
-125 YGAESILIMGGTG
+125 YGAESILVMGGTG

-148 AQACIG
+148 AHACLG

-169 PRVAGTTYVL
+169 PRVAGTTYVM

-187 YAGGLPGRYDDPMFE
+187 YAGGLPGRYDDPMFK

-208 FWAKEPLPSNGDGLF
+208 FWGKEPLPSNGDGLF

-237 MCVEPRVNWVS
+237 MSIDPRVNWVS

-258 PGTDT
+258 PGTDA
-263 ALAMAM
+263 ALGMAM
-269 LNVIISEDL
+269 LNVIIEEDL
-278 YDHDFVEKWCYG
+278 YDHDFVERWCYG
-290 FEELS
+290 FEQLA
-295 ERVATMPVE
+295 ERVKEMLAE
-304 KAAEITGVDADL
+304 KAAEITGVDAGL
-316 IREASRAYAKAKP
+316 ITEAARVYAAAKP
-329 AQIAWGLGIDQKSN
+329 AQIAWGLAIDQKSN

-349 CILALEAI
+349 CIMALEAI

-368 IGDVNDGLELGFGWG
+368 IGDVNDGLELGFGWN

-417 LEAGDDAEYYP
+417 LEAGDDAKYYP
-428 FKMGGFEDTNFL
+428 FKMGVFEDTNFL

-474 ACCEVF
+474 ATCEIF

-519 CEIMYELGL
+519 CEIFYELGL
-528 RCMPVNF
+528 RCMPINF

-544 LADYRLN
+544 LADYRLA
-551 YKQSFEELREEV
+551 YKKSFEELREEV

-573 RKYESGRLRPD
+573 YKYESGRLRPD
-584 GQPGFNTPT
+584 GMPGFNTPT

-617 QLSPVSTPDIAETY
+617 QLSPVSTPEKMEEY
-631 PLVLTTGAHVLLLPF
+631 PFVLTTGARTYCYFHSEGKQIPYLREMNP
-646 RRQADPLSARD
+646 DPLI
-657 ESRPADRDQPA
+657 EINP
-668 GRGEVRRG
+668 E
-676 RRPVGGSVQP
+676 
-686 VRHLRAQSEGEPDRQ
+686 
-701 AWRGACPARLLVPR
+701 
-715 KGRRR
+715 
-720 ADALRGVALQHQRAH
+720 DALKHGIADGQWVEVASPFGKCVLKAKVSQIVKPGVVHAQHGFWFPEKDPEE
-735 PSQVHR
+735 PSLYEVWRSNINELIPH
-741 QARFRRAVQV
+741 FMV
-751 HPLQREAACGKLR
+751 GKL
-764 HRHDGS
+764 GFGAPFKCLICS
-770 LGPLRKAGD
+770 VK
-779 LDGGI
+779 
-784 RFAHRLRIL
+784 
-793 HGMPVVRGGLQG
+793 PVSENYDTDMMEVWDHFGKL
-805 RAPHPRGTVGHP
+805 VI
-817 PA
+817 

>member
-44 KTYVNAAGELVKIE
+44 KTYVNSNGELVRVE

-77 RDYVYNPDRVRYP
+77 RDYVYNPDRVLYP

-108 DEAFDL
+108 DEAYDT
-114 IAEKVA
+114 IAEKVK
-120 YYKEN
+120 YFKDK
-125 YGAESILIMGGTG
+125 YGAESILVMGGTG

-148 AQACIG
+148 AHACLG

-169 PRVAGTTYVL
+169 PRVAGTTYVM

-187 YAGGLPGRYDDPMFE
+187 YAGGLPGRYDDPMFK

-208 FWAKEPLPSNGDGLF
+208 FWGKEPLPSNGDGLF

-237 MCVEPRVNWVS
+237 MSIDPRVNWVS

-258 PGTDT
+258 PGTDA
-263 ALAMAM
+263 ALGMAM
-269 LNVIISEDL
+269 LNVIIEEDL
-278 YDHDFVEKWCYG
+278 YDHDFVERWCYG
-290 FEELS
+290 FEQLA
-295 ERVATMPVE
+295 ERVKEMPAE
-304 KAAEITGVDADL
+304 KAAEITGVDAGL
-316 IREASRAYAKAKP
+316 ITEAARVYAAAKP
-329 AQIAWGLGIDQKSN
+329 AQIAWGLAIDQKSN

-349 CILALEAI
+349 CIMALEAI

-368 IGDVNDGLELGFGWG
+368 IGDVNDGLELGFGWN

-417 LEAGDDAEYYP
+417 LEAGDDAKYYP
-428 FKMGGFEDTNFL
+428 FKMGVFEDTNFL

-474 ACCEVF
+474 ATCEIF

-519 CEIMYELGL
+519 YEIFYELGL
-528 RCMPVNF
+528 RCMPINF

-544 LADYRLN
+544 LADYRLA
-551 YKQSFEELREEV
+551 YKKSFEDLREEV

-573 RKYESGRLRPD
+573 YKYESGRLRPD
-584 GQPGFNTPT
+584 GMPGFNTPT

-617 QLSPVSTPDIAETY
+617 QLSPVSTPEKMEEY
-631 PLVLTTGAHVLLLPF
+631 PFVLTTGARTYCYFHSEGKQIPYLREMNP
-646 RRQADPLSARD
+646 DPLI
-657 ESRPADRDQPA
+657 EINP
-668 GRGEVRRG
+668 E
-676 RRPVGGSVQP
+676 
-686 VRHLRAQSEGEPDRQ
+686 
-701 AWRGACPARLLVPR
+701 
-715 KGRRR
+715 
-720 ADALRGVALQHQRAH
+720 DALKHGIADGQWVEVASPFGKCVLKAKVSQIVKPGVVHAQHGFWFPEKDPEE
-735 PSQVHR
+735 PSLYEVWRSNINELIPH
-741 QARFRRAVQV
+741 FMV
-751 HPLQREAACGKLR
+751 GKL
-764 HRHDGS
+764 GFGAPFKCLICS
-770 LGPLRKAGD
+770 VK
-779 LDGGI
+779 
-784 RFAHRLRIL
+784 
-793 HGMPVVRGGLQG
+793 PVSENYDTDMMEVWDHFGKL
-805 RAPHPRGTVGHP
+805 VI
-817 PA
+817 

>member
-44 KTYVNAAGELVKIE
+44 KTYVNSNGELVRVE

-77 RDYVYNPDRVRYP
+77 RDYVYNPDRVLYP

-108 DEAFDL
+108 DEAYDT
-114 IAEKVA
+114 IAEKVK
-120 YYKEN
+120 YYKDK
-125 YGAESILIMGGTG
+125 YGAESILVMGGTG

-148 AQACIG
+148 AHACLG

-169 PRVAGTTYVL
+169 PRVAGTTYVM

-187 YAGGLPGRYDDPMFE
+187 YAGGLPGRYDDPMFK

-208 FWAKEPLPSNGDGLF
+208 FWGKEPLPSNGDGLF

-237 MCVEPRVNWVS
+237 MSVDPRVNWVS

-258 PGTDT
+258 PGTDA
-263 ALAMAM
+263 ALGMAM
-269 LNVIISEDL
+269 LNVIIEEDL

-290 FEELS
+290 FEQLA
-295 ERVATMPVE
+295 ERVKEMPAE
-304 KAAEITGVDADL
+304 KAAEICGLDANQ
-316 IREASRAYAKAKP
+316 IREAARVYAAAKP
-329 AQIAWGLGIDQKSN
+329 AQIAWGLAIDQKSN

-349 CILALEAI
+349 CIMALEAI

-368 IGDVNDGLELGFGWG
+368 IGDVNDGLELGFGWN

-417 LEAGDDAEYYP
+417 LEAGDDAKYYP
-428 FKMGGFEDTNFL
+428 FKMGVFEDTNFL

-474 ACCEVF
+474 ATCEIF

-519 CEIMYELGL
+519 CEIFYELGL
-528 RCMPVNF
+528 RCMPINF

-544 LADYRLN
+544 LADYRLA
-551 YKQSFEELREEV
+551 YKRTFEELREEV

-573 RKYESGRLRPD
+573 YKYESGRLRPD
-584 GQPGFNTPT
+584 GMPGFNTPT

-605 FGEDPLPYYEEP
+605 FGVDPLPFYEEP
-617 QLSPVSTPDIAETY
+617 QLSPVSTPEKMEEY
-631 PLVLTTGAHVLLLPF
+631 PFVLTTGARTYCYFHSEGKQIPYLREMNP
-646 RRQADPLSARD
+646 DPLI
-657 ESRPADRDQPA
+657 EINP
-668 GRGEVRRG
+668 E
-676 RRPVGGSVQP
+676 
-686 VRHLRAQSEGEPDRQ
+686 
-701 AWRGACPARLLVPR
+701 
-715 KGRRR
+715 
-720 ADALRGVALQHQRAH
+720 DALKYGIADGQWVEVASPFGKCVLKAKVSQIVKPGVVHAQHGFWFPEKDPEE
-735 PSQVHR
+735 PSLYEVWRSNINELIPH
-741 QARFRRAVQV
+741 FMV
-751 HPLQREAACGKLR
+751 GKL
-764 HRHDGS
+764 GFGAPFKCLICS
-770 LGPLRKAGD
+770 VK
-779 LDGGI
+779 
-784 RFAHRLRIL
+784 
-793 HGMPVVRGGLQG
+793 PVSENYDTDMMEVWDHFGKL
-805 RAPHPRGTVGHP
+805 VI
-817 PA
+817 

>member
-44 KTYVNAAGELVKIE
+44 KTYVNSNGELVRVE

-77 RDYVYNPDRVRYP
+77 RDYVYNPDRVLYP

-108 DEAFDL
+108 DEAYDT
-114 IAEKVA
+114 IAEKVK
-120 YYKEN
+120 YFKEK
-125 YGAESILIMGGTG
+125 YGAESILVMGGTG

-148 AQACIG
+148 AHACLG

-169 PRVAGTTYVL
+169 PRVAGTTYVM

-187 YAGGLPGRYDDPMFE
+187 YAGGLPGRYDNPMFK

-208 FWAKEPLPSNGDGLF
+208 FWGKEPLPSNGDGLF

-237 MCVEPRVNWVS
+237 MSIDPRVNWVS

-258 PGTDT
+258 PGTDA
-263 ALAMAM
+263 ALGMAM
-269 LNVIISEDL
+269 LNVIIEEDL
-278 YDHDFVEKWCYG
+278 YDHDFVDKWCYG
-290 FEELS
+290 FDQLA
-295 ERVATMPVE
+295 ERVKTMPAE
-304 KAAEITGVDADL
+304 KAAEICGLDAGE
-316 IREASRAYAKAKP
+316 IREAARVYAAAKP
-329 AQIAWGLGIDQKSN
+329 AQIAWGLAIDQKSN

-349 CILALEAI
+349 CIMALEAI

-368 IGDVNDGLELGFGWG
+368 IGDVNDGLELGFGWN

-417 LEAGDDAEYYP
+417 LEAGDDAKYYP
-428 FKMGGFEDTNFL
+428 FKMGVFEDTNFL

-474 ACCEVF
+474 ATCEIF

-519 CEIMYELGL
+519 CEIFYELGL
-528 RCMPVNF
+528 RCMPINF

-544 LADYRLN
+544 LADYRLA
-551 YKQSFEELREEV
+551 YKRTFEELREEV

-573 RKYESGRLRPD
+573 YKYESGRLRPD
-584 GQPGFNTPT
+584 GMPGFNTPT

-617 QLSPVSTPDIAETY
+617 QFSPVSTPDKMEEY
-631 PLVLTTGAHVLLLPF
+631 PFVLTTGARTYCYFHSEGKQIPYLREMNP
-646 RRQADPLSARD
+646 DPLI
-657 ESRPADRDQPA
+657 EINP
-668 GRGEVRRG
+668 E
-676 RRPVGGSVQP
+676 
-686 VRHLRAQSEGEPDRQ
+686 
-701 AWRGACPARLLVPR
+701 
-715 KGRRR
+715 
-720 ADALRGVALQHQRAH
+720 DALKHGIADGQWVEVESPFGKCVLKAKVSQIVKPGVVHAQHGFWFPEKDPEE
-735 PSQVHR
+735 PSLYEVWRSNINELIPH
-741 QARFRRAVQV
+741 FMV
-751 HPLQREAACGKLR
+751 GKL
-764 HRHDGS
+764 GFGAPFKCLICS
-770 LGPLRKAGD
+770 VK
-779 LDGGI
+779 
-784 RFAHRLRIL
+784 
-793 HGMPVVRGGLQG
+793 PVSENYDTDMMEVWDHFGKL
-805 RAPHPRGTVGHP
+805 VI
-817 PA
+817 

>member
-44 KTYVNAAGELVKIE
+44 KTYVNSNGELVRVE

-77 RDYVYNPDRVRYP
+77 RDYVYNPDRVLYP

-108 DEAFDL
+108 DEAYDT
-114 IAEKVA
+114 IAEKVK
-120 YYKEN
+120 YFKDK
-125 YGAESILIMGGTG
+125 YGAESILVMGGTG

-148 AQACIG
+148 AHACLG

-169 PRVAGTTYVL
+169 PRVAGTTYVM

-187 YAGGLPGRYDDPMFE
+187 YAGGLPGRYDDPMFK

-208 FWAKEPLPSNGDGLF
+208 FWGKEPLPSNGDGLF

-237 MCVEPRVNWVS
+237 MSIDPRVNWVS

-258 PGTDT
+258 PGTDA
-263 ALAMAM
+263 ALGMAM
-269 LNVIISEDL
+269 LNVIIEEDL

-290 FEELS
+290 FEQLA
-295 ERVATMPVE
+295 ERVKEMPAE
-304 KAAEITGVDADL
+304 KAAEICGLDANQ
-316 IREASRAYAKAKP
+316 IREAARVYAAAKP
-329 AQIAWGLGIDQKSN
+329 AQIAWGLAIDQKSN

-349 CILALEAI
+349 CIMALEAI

-368 IGDVNDGLELGFGWG
+368 IGDVNDGLELGFGWN

-417 LEAGDDAEYYP
+417 LEAGDDAKYYP
-428 FKMGGFEDTNFL
+428 FKMGVFEDTNFL

-474 ACCEVF
+474 ATCEIF

-506 VNKSITVGDCKGD
+506 VNKSITVGGCKGD
-519 CEIMYELGL
+519 CEIFYELGL
-528 RCMPVNF
+528 RCMPINF

-544 LADYRLN
+544 LADYRLA
-551 YKQSFEELREEV
+551 YKKSFEELREEV

-573 RKYESGRLRPD
+573 YKYESGRLRPD
-584 GQPGFNTPT
+584 GMPGFNTPT

-617 QLSPVSTPDIAETY
+617 QLSPVSTPEKMEEY
-631 PLVLTTGAHVLLLPF
+631 PFVLTTGARTYCYFHSEGKQIPYLREMNP
-646 RRQADPLSARD
+646 DPLI
-657 ESRPADRDQPA
+657 EINP
-668 GRGEVRRG
+668 E
-676 RRPVGGSVQP
+676 
-686 VRHLRAQSEGEPDRQ
+686 
-701 AWRGACPARLLVPR
+701 
-715 KGRRR
+715 
-720 ADALRGVALQHQRAH
+720 DALKHGIADGQWVEVASPFGKCVLKAKVSQIVKPGVVHAQHGFWFPEKDPEE
-735 PSQVHR
+735 PSLYEVWRSNINELIPH
-741 QARFRRAVQV
+741 FMV
-751 HPLQREAACGKLR
+751 GKL
-764 HRHDGS
+764 GFGAPFKCLICS
-770 LGPLRKAGD
+770 VK
-779 LDGGI
+779 
-784 RFAHRLRIL
+784 
-793 HGMPVVRGGLQG
+793 PVSENYDTDMMEVWDHFGKL
-805 RAPHPRGTVGHP
+805 VI
-817 PA
+817 

>member
-44 KTYVNAAGELVKIE
+44 KTYVNSNGELVRVE

-77 RDYVYNPDRVRYP
+77 RDYVYNPDRVLYP

-108 DEAFDL
+108 DEAYDT
-114 IAEKVA
+114 IAEKVK
-120 YYKEN
+120 YFKDK
-125 YGAESILIMGGTG
+125 YGAESILVMGGTG

-148 AQACIG
+148 AHACLG

-169 PRVAGTTYVL
+169 PRVAGTTYVM

-187 YAGGLPGRYDDPMFE
+187 YAGGLPGRYDDPMFK

-208 FWAKEPLPSNGDGLF
+208 FWGKEPLPSNGDGLF

-237 MCVEPRVNWVS
+237 MSIDPRVNWVS

-258 PGTDT
+258 PGTDA
-263 ALAMAM
+263 ALGMAM
-269 LNVIISEDL
+269 LNVIIEEDL
-278 YDHDFVEKWCYG
+278 YDHDFVDKWCYG
-290 FEELS
+290 FEQLA
-295 ERVATMPVE
+295 ERVKEMPAE
-304 KAAEITGVDADL
+304 KAAEICDLDANQ
-316 IREASRAYAKAKP
+316 IREAARVYAAAKP
-329 AQIAWGLGIDQKSN
+329 AQIAWGLAIDQKSN

-349 CILALEAI
+349 CIMALGAI

-368 IGDVNDGLELGFGWG
+368 IGDVNDGLELGFGWN

-417 LEAGDDAEYYP
+417 LEAGDDAKYYP
-428 FKMGGFEDTNFL
+428 FKMGVFEDTNFL

-474 ACCEVF
+474 ATCEIF

-519 CEIMYELGL
+519 CEIFYELGL
-528 RCMPVNF
+528 RCMPINF

-544 LADYRLN
+544 LADYRLA
-551 YKQSFEELREEV
+551 YKKSFEELREEV

-573 RKYESGRLRPD
+573 YKYESGRLRPD
-584 GQPGFNTPT
+584 GMPGFNTPT

-617 QLSPVSTPDIAETY
+617 QLSPVSTPEKMEEY
-631 PLVLTTGAHVLLLPF
+631 PFVLTTGARTYCYFHSEGKQIPYLREMNP
-646 RRQADPLSARD
+646 DPLI
-657 ESRPADRDQPA
+657 EINP
-668 GRGEVRRG
+668 E
-676 RRPVGGSVQP
+676 
-686 VRHLRAQSEGEPDRQ
+686 
-701 AWRGACPARLLVPR
+701 
-715 KGRRR
+715 
-720 ADALRGVALQHQRAH
+720 DALKHGIADGQWVEVASPFGKCVLKARVSQIVKPGVVHAQHGFWFPEKDPEE
-735 PSQVHR
+735 PSLYEVWRSNINELIPH
-741 QARFRRAVQV
+741 FMV
-751 HPLQREAACGKLR
+751 GKL
-764 HRHDGS
+764 GFGAPFKCLICS
-770 LGPLRKAGD
+770 VK
-779 LDGGI
+779 
-784 RFAHRLRIL
+784 
-793 HGMPVVRGGLQG
+793 PVSENYDTDMMEVWDHFGKL
-805 RAPHPRGTVGHP
+805 VI
-817 PA
+817 

>member
-44 KTYVNAAGELVKIE
+44 KTYVNSNGELVRVE

-77 RDYVYNPDRVRYP
+77 RDYVYNPDRVLYP

-108 DEAFDL
+108 DEAYDT
-114 IAEKVA
+114 IAEKVK
-120 YYKEN
+120 YFKDK
-125 YGAESILIMGGTG
+125 YGAESILVMGGTG

-148 AQACIG
+148 AHACLG

-169 PRVAGTTYVL
+169 PRVAGTTYVM

-187 YAGGLPGRYDDPMFE
+187 YAGGLPGRYDDPMFK

-208 FWAKEPLPSNGDGLF
+208 FWGKEPLPSNGDGLF

-237 MCVEPRVNWVS
+237 MSIDPRVNWVA

-263 ALAMAM
+263 ALGMAM
-269 LNVIISEDL
+269 LNVIIEEDL
-278 YDHDFVEKWCYG
+278 YDHDFVDKWCYG
-290 FEELS
+290 FEQLA
-295 ERVATMPVE
+295 ERVKEMPAE
-304 KAAEITGVDADL
+304 KAAEICDLDANQ
-316 IREASRAYAKAKP
+316 IREAARVYAAAKP
-329 AQIAWGLGIDQKSN
+329 AQIAWGLAIDQKSN

-349 CILALEAI
+349 CIMALEAI

-368 IGDVNDGLELGFGWG
+368 IGDVNDGLELGFGWN

-417 LEAGDDAEYYP
+417 LEAGDDAKYYP
-428 FKMGGFEDTNFL
+428 FKMGVFEDTNFL

-474 ACCEVF
+474 ATCEIF

-519 CEIMYELGL
+519 CEIFYELGL
-528 RCMPVNF
+528 RCMPINF

-544 LADYRLN
+544 LADYRLA
-551 YKQSFEELREEV
+551 YKKSFEELREEV

-573 RKYESGRLRPD
+573 YKYESGRLRPD
-584 GQPGFNTPT
+584 GMPGFNTPT

-617 QLSPVSTPDIAETY
+617 QLSPVSTPEKMEEY
-631 PLVLTTGAHVLLLPF
+631 PFVLTTGARTYCYFHSEGKQIPYLREMNP
-646 RRQADPLSARD
+646 DPLI
-657 ESRPADRDQPA
+657 EINP
-668 GRGEVRRG
+668 E
-676 RRPVGGSVQP
+676 
-686 VRHLRAQSEGEPDRQ
+686 
-701 AWRGACPARLLVPR
+701 
-715 KGRRR
+715 
-720 ADALRGVALQHQRAH
+720 DALKHGIADGQWVEVASPFGKCVLKAKVSQIVKSGVVHAQHGFWFPEKDPEE
-735 PSQVHR
+735 PSLYEVWRSNINELIPH
-741 QARFRRAVQV
+741 FMV
-751 HPLQREAACGKLR
+751 GKL
-764 HRHDGS
+764 GFGAPFKCLICS
-770 LGPLRKAGD
+770 VK
-779 LDGGI
+779 
-784 RFAHRLRIL
+784 
-793 HGMPVVRGGLQG
+793 PVSENYDTDMMEVWDHFGKL
-805 RAPHPRGTVGHP
+805 VI
-817 PA
+817 

>member
-44 KTYVNAAGELVKIE
+44 KTYVNSNGELVRVE

-77 RDYVYNPDRVRYP
+77 RDYVYNPDRVLYP

-108 DEAFDL
+108 DEAYDT
-114 IAEKVA
+114 IAEKVK
-120 YYKEN
+120 YFKDK
-125 YGAESILIMGGTG
+125 YGAESILVMGGTG

-148 AQACIG
+148 AHACLG

-169 PRVAGTTYVL
+169 PRVAGTTYVM

-187 YAGGLPGRYDDPMFE
+187 YAGGLPGRYDDPMFK

-208 FWAKEPLPSNGDGLF
+208 FWGKEPLPSNGDGLF

-237 MCVEPRVNWVS
+237 MSVDPRVNWVS

-258 PGTDT
+258 PGTDA
-263 ALAMAM
+263 ALGMAM
-269 LNVIISEDL
+269 LNVIIEEDL

-290 FEELS
+290 FEQLA
-295 ERVATMPVE
+295 ERVKEMPAE
-304 KAAEITGVDADL
+304 KAAEICGLDANQ
-316 IREASRAYAKAKP
+316 IREAARVYAAAKP
-329 AQIAWGLGIDQKSN
+329 AQIAWGLAIDQKSN

-349 CILALEAI
+349 CIMALEAI

-368 IGDVNDGLELGFGWG
+368 IGDVNDGLELGFGWN

-417 LEAGDDAEYYP
+417 LEAGDDAKYYP
-428 FKMGGFEDTNFL
+428 FKMGVFEDTNFL

-474 ACCEVF
+474 ATCEIF

-519 CEIMYELGL
+519 CEIFYELGL
-528 RCMPVNF
+528 RCMPINF

-544 LADYRLN
+544 LADYRLA
-551 YKQSFEELREEV
+551 YKRTFEELREEV

-573 RKYESGRLRPD
+573 YKYESGRLRPD
-584 GQPGFNTPT
+584 GMPGFNTPT

-617 QLSPVSTPDIAETY
+617 QFSPVSTPEKMEEY
-631 PLVLTTGAHVLLLPF
+631 PFVLTTGARTYCYFHSEGKQIPYLREMNPDPLIEINPEDALKYGIADGQWVEVASPFGKCVLKAKVSQIVKPGVVHAQHGFWFPEKDPEEPSLYEVWRSNINALLPHF
-646 RRQADPLSARD
+646 M
-657 ESRPADRDQPA
+657 
-668 GRGEVRRG
+668 V
-676 RRPVGGSVQP
+676 
-686 VRHLRAQSEGEPDRQ
+686 
-701 AWRGACPARLLVPR
+701 
-715 KGRRR
+715 
-720 ADALRGVALQHQRAH
+720 
-735 PSQVHR
+735 
-741 QARFRRAVQV
+741 
-751 HPLQREAACGKLR
+751 GKL
-764 HRHDGS
+764 GFGAPFKCLICS
-770 LGPLRKAGD
+770 VK
-779 LDGGI
+779 
-784 RFAHRLRIL
+784 
-793 HGMPVVRGGLQG
+793 PVSENYDTDMMEVWDHFGKL
-805 RAPHPRGTVGHP
+805 VI
-817 PA
+817 

>member
-44 KTYVNAAGELVKIE
+44 KTYVNSNGELVRVE

-77 RDYVYNPDRVRYP
+77 RDYVYNPDRVLYP

-108 DEAFDL
+108 DEAYDT
-114 IAEKVA
+114 IAEKVK
-120 YYKEN
+120 YFKDK
-125 YGAESILIMGGTG
+125 YGAESILVMGGTG

-148 AQACIG
+148 AHACLG

-169 PRVAGTTYVL
+169 PRVAGTTYVM

-187 YAGGLPGRYDDPMFE
+187 YAGGLPGRYDDPMFK

-208 FWAKEPLPSNGDGLF
+208 FWGKEPLPSNGDGLF

-237 MCVEPRVNWVS
+237 MSIDPRVNWVA

-263 ALAMAM
+263 ALGMAM
-269 LNVIISEDL
+269 LNVIIEEDL
-278 YDHDFVEKWCYG
+278 YDHDFVDKWCYG
-290 FEELS
+290 FEQLA
-295 ERVATMPVE
+295 ERVKEMPAE
-304 KAAEITGVDADL
+304 KAAEICDLDANQ
-316 IREASRAYAKAKP
+316 IREAARVYAAAKP
-329 AQIAWGLGIDQKSN
+329 AQIAWGLAIDQKSN

-349 CILALEAI
+349 CIMALEAI

-368 IGDVNDGLELGFGWG
+368 IGDVNDGLELGFGWN

-417 LEAGDDAEYYP
+417 LEAGDDANALAA
-428 FKMGGFEDTNFL
+428 FEDTNFL

-474 ACCEVF
+474 ATCEIF

-519 CEIMYELGL
+519 CEIFYELGL
-528 RCMPVNF
+528 RCMPINF

-544 LADYRLN
+544 LADYRLA
-551 YKQSFEELREEV
+551 YKKSFEELREEV

-573 RKYESGRLRPD
+573 YKYESGRLRPD
-584 GQPGFNTPT
+584 GMPGFNTPT

-617 QLSPVSTPDIAETY
+617 QLSPVSTPEKMEEY
-631 PLVLTTGAHVLLLPF
+631 PFVLTTGARTYCYFHSEGKQIPYLREMNP
-646 RRQADPLSARD
+646 DPLI
-657 ESRPADRDQPA
+657 EINP
-668 GRGEVRRG
+668 E
-676 RRPVGGSVQP
+676 
-686 VRHLRAQSEGEPDRQ
+686 
-701 AWRGACPARLLVPR
+701 
-715 KGRRR
+715 
-720 ADALRGVALQHQRAH
+720 DALKHGIADGQWVEVASPFGKCVLKAKVSQIVKPGVVHAQHGFWFPEKDPEE
-735 PSQVHR
+735 PSLYEVWRSNINELIPH
-741 QARFRRAVQV
+741 FMV
-751 HPLQREAACGKLR
+751 GKL
-764 HRHDGS
+764 GF
-770 LGPLRKAGD
+770 G
-779 LDGGI
+779 
-784 RFAHRLRIL
+784 
-793 HGMPVVRGGLQG
+793 
-805 RAPHPRGTVGHP
+805 APFKCLICSVK
-817 PA
+817 PASENYDTDMMEVWDHFGKLVI

>member
-44 KTYVNAAGELVKIE
+44 KTYVNSNGELVRVE

-77 RDYVYNPDRVRYP
+77 RDYVYNPDRVLYP

-108 DEAFDL
+108 DEAYDT
-114 IAEKVA
+114 IAEKVK
-120 YYKEN
+120 YFKDK
-125 YGAESILIMGGTG
+125 YGAESILVMGGTG

-148 AQACIG
+148 AHACLG

-169 PRVAGTTYVL
+169 PRVAGTTYVM

-187 YAGGLPGRYDDPMFE
+187 YAGGLPGRYDDPMFK

-208 FWAKEPLPSNGDGLF
+208 FWGKEPLPSNGDGLF

-237 MCVEPRVNWVS
+237 MSIDPRVNWVS

-258 PGTDT
+258 PGTDA
-263 ALAMAM
+263 ALGMAM
-269 LNVIISEDL
+269 LNVIIEEDL
-278 YDHDFVEKWCYG
+278 YDHDFVERWCYG
-290 FEELS
+290 FEQLA
-295 ERVATMPVE
+295 ERVKEMPAE
-304 KAAEITGVDADL
+304 KAAEITGVDAGL
-316 IREASRAYAKAKP
+316 ITEAARVYAAAKP
-329 AQIAWGLGIDQKSN
+329 AQIAWGLAIDQKSN

-349 CILALEAI
+349 CIMALEAI

-368 IGDVNDGLELGFGWG
+368 IGDVNDGLELGFGWN

-417 LEAGDDAEYYP
+417 LEAGDDAKYYP
-428 FKMGGFEDTNFL
+428 FKMGVFEDTNFL

-474 ACCEVF
+474 ATCEIF

-519 CEIMYELGL
+519 CEIFYELGL
-528 RCMPVNF
+528 RCMPINF

-544 LADYRLN
+544 LADYRLA
-551 YKQSFEELREEV
+551 YKKSFEELREEV

-573 RKYESGRLRPD
+573 YKYESGRLRPD
-584 GQPGFNTPT
+584 GMPGFNTPT

-617 QLSPVSTPDIAETY
+617 QLSPVSTPEKMEEY
-631 PLVLTTGAHVLLLPF
+631 PFVLTTGARTYCYFHSEGKQIPYLREMNP
-646 RRQADPLSARD
+646 DPLI
-657 ESRPADRDQPA
+657 EINP
-668 GRGEVRRG
+668 E
-676 RRPVGGSVQP
+676 
-686 VRHLRAQSEGEPDRQ
+686 
-701 AWRGACPARLLVPR
+701 
-715 KGRRR
+715 
-720 ADALRGVALQHQRAH
+720 DALKHGIADGQWVEVASPFGKCVLKAKVSQIVKPGVVHTQHGFWFPEKDPEE
-735 PSQVHR
+735 PSLYEVWRSNINELIPH
-741 QARFRRAVQV
+741 FMV
-751 HPLQREAACGKLR
+751 GKL
-764 HRHDGS
+764 GFGAPFKCLICS
-770 LGPLRKAGD
+770 VK
-779 LDGGI
+779 
-784 RFAHRLRIL
+784 
-793 HGMPVVRGGLQG
+793 PVSENYDTDMMEVWDHFGKL
-805 RAPHPRGTVGHP
+805 VI
-817 PA
+817 